1 MTKGKKKVKKTEN
14 IDDSILE
21 IALGGLLI
29 GTNSLNDG
37 IVLEKIFFVLGF
49 VIYFVGIIRS
59 IIKYKQQ
66 DKKGMMI
73 LLVVIG
79 ILSLILLGALLYN
92 LFF

>member
-37 IVLEKIFFVLGF
+37 MVLEKIFFVLGF

-66 DKKGMMI
+66 D
-73 LLVVIG
+73 
-79 ILSLILLGALLYN
+79 LIH
-92 LFF
+92 FFH